1 MIVDR
6 LLFSCL
12 VVAGMAVALPPIPA
26 SAQTIPPP
34 CSVLDHRPCTPY
46 SCGVFDGPNCVPGIP
61 YGFGEELQLTLS
73 TVAAADAKRPDG
85 DLNTLR
91 DLFDMLRACWKPPAA
106 ENAYR
111 GMQMTMRFAFNR
123 AGALMGTPQVTYAT
137 PEVPKPIRDLYR
149 DALAKSLQ
157 ECAPLSFSK
166 GLGGAIAGRPIAIR
180 VIDDRK
186 DRSKDS

>member
-1 MIVDR
+1 MPFAR
-6 LLFSCL
+6 SFMFLCFA
-12 VVAGMAVALPPIPA
+12 VVAVAAFVPDEA

-34 CSVLDHRPCTPY
+34 CSVLDNRPCTPY

-61 YGFGEELQLTLS
+61 YGFGENLQFTLGTS
-73 TVAAADAKRPDG
+73 ATADTKRPDG

-91 DLFDMLRACWKPPAA
+91 DLFDMLRACWRPPGV
-106 ENAYR
+106 ENAFR
-111 GMQMTMRFAFNR
+111 GMHMTMRFAFNR
-123 AGALMGTPQVTYAT
+123 DGALMGMPQVTYAT
-137 PEVPKPIRDLYR
+137 PEVPKPIRDIYR

-157 ECAPLSFSK
+157 DCTPLAFSK

-186 DRSKDS
+186 DRSKDI